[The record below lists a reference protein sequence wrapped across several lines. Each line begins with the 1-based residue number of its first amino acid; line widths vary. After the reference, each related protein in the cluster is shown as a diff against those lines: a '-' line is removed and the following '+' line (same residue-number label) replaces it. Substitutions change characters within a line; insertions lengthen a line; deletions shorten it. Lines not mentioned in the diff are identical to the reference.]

1 MVNQGVP
8 AAMIADQI
16 RTSLTVTPL
25 DFTERMPL
33 TAASRVSFSRDF
45 NEREGDGIDAVA
57 LIRRSR
63 TIVEHMTEVGLTPSA
78 KNFYSSDE

>member
-1 MVNQGVP
+1 
-8 AAMIADQI
+8 
-16 RTSLTVTPL
+16 
-25 DFTERMPL
+25 MPQ

-63 TIVEHMTEVGLTPSA
+63 TILEHMTEVGLTPAA
-78 KNFYSSDE
+78 KNFYSSHEETIILFGFYVLLRDGRPETRPACG